1 MHPSPRHTAAALL
14 LSFTLAAC
22 GGGGSDGGSAA
33 PPPVPPPV
41 VAPPTQSLTLSG
53 DASEVLAG
61 GKAVT
66 LTATPAVAA
75 TIAWSLEGPGAL
87 SATSGGS
94 VSYTPPAAGVG
105 ANTPVAIKASAGDA
119 AKTWRLTV
127 YPDPGAPRLA
137 LIAGTLGSTGN
148 LDGAAADARFTEIT
162 DLAADTLGNLYA
174 IDDGRLRK
182 VAANGQVSAVPLPIS
197 SLGAVNGVSVAPDNT
212 VYLLLRNVAGERLV
226 VKLLADGSTLPFLPP
241 ALTDQSTARIVA
253 GNGKVYMIGNKH
265 VSVADGVAS
274 GLLAGAEEADTYP
287 CRDGSGADARLGV
300 INDAALDAGGN
311 LLLQSCFS
319 VRKIAPAG
327 VVSTLAGGLERQAAP
342 TDGSGAAAQF
352 GDAAGSIAADR
363 NGNIRELD
371 FAQKYHEGAAG
382 LSYRLRKVDAG
393 GVVSTLRRGEATP
406 YQLRTDGSYGRP
418 SPYKLVRYLADGTT
432 IVATSAQLWKA
443 DAGGA
448 LSAYAG
454 NEGDVVA
461 EIAGTT
467 ATARFVNPRSLS
479 ADTVGNLYVLDD
491 VDAALATAYKIAPDG
506 TVTQIM
512 RRGDFNQPSQIIVAP
527 DGAIYLT
534 KKARPFP
541 YPDHWQ
547 YRGDTIYKLDAA
559 GVPQLLAGSGLALL
573 GGTPRVDGAGAAA
586 TFYSADP
593 LGFDGDGNLY
603 VQDAE
608 LYRKVTPQGVVTTVA
623 APPAGVGVAPDGYR
637 YVVDSLAGLV
647 YRVAADGGKTVVAG
661 AEGRDGNR
669 IGALPGSLKATPAGS
684 GAPASLAMTPTG
696 PGSFALISGGAI
708 LKLVVPH

>member
-1 MHPSPRHTAAALL
+1 
-14 LSFTLAAC
+14 
-22 GGGGSDGGSAA
+22 
-33 PPPVPPPV
+33 
-41 VAPPTQSLTLSG
+41 
-53 DASEVLAG
+53 
-61 GKAVT
+61 
-66 LTATPAVAA
+66 
-75 TIAWSLEGPGAL
+75 
-87 SATSGGS
+87 
-94 VSYTPPAAGVG
+94 
-105 ANTPVAIKASAGDA
+105 
-119 AKTWRLTV
+119 
-127 YPDPGAPRLA
+127 
-137 LIAGTLGSTGN
+137 
-148 LDGAAADARFTEIT
+148 
-162 DLAADTLGNLYA
+162 
-174 IDDGRLRK
+174 
-182 VAANGQVSAVPLPIS
+182 
-197 SLGAVNGVSVAPDNT
+197 
-212 VYLLLRNVAGERLV
+212 
-226 VKLLADGSTLPFLPP
+226 
-241 ALTDQSTARIVA
+241 
-253 GNGKVYMIGNKH
+253 

-319 VRKIAPAG
+319 VRRITPAG
-327 VVSTLAGGLERQAAP
+327 VVGTLAGGLERQGAP
-342 TDGSGAAAQF
+342 ADGSGAAAQF

-371 FAQKYHEGAAG
+371 FAQKYREGAAD
-382 LSYRLRKVDAG
+382 LSYRLRKVDAA
-393 GVVSTLRRGEATP
+393 GVVSTLQRGEAQP
-406 YQLRTDGSYGRP
+406 HQLRIDGSYGRP

-432 IVATSAQLWKA
+432 IVATSAQLWQA
-443 DAGGA
+443 DAAGA
-448 LSAYAG
+448 LSVYAG
-454 NEGDVVA
+454 NEGDAVA

-479 ADTVGNLYVLDD
+479 ADTAGNLYVLDD
-491 VDAALATAYKIAPDG
+491 VDATLATAYKIAPDG

-512 RRGDFNQPSQIIVAP
+512 RRSDFNQPSRIIVAP
-527 DGAIYLT
+527 DGALYLT

-593 LGFDGDGNLY
+593 IGFDADGNLY

-637 YVVDSLAGLV
+637 YVADSLAGVV

-661 AEGRDGNR
+661 AEGLDGNR

-684 GAPASLAMTPTG
+684 GAPASLAIAPTG

-708 LKLVVPH
+708 LRLVLPH